1 MRSAE
6 NGLKAGWVKVLRQ
19 SFDNPLEVLLR
30 CEIKSLLPLRG
41 QAECSRY
48 ENSTHLEF
56 IGRLLCGI
64 APAVEVGSYLSKDE
78 LCRKISTALSIYC
91 DKDSGQALI
100 FDQGTQPLVDTA
112 FLALSFLRSP
122 TRLWGA
128 MTDHEKAS
136 VIQALKSSRKI
147 KPHFN
152 NWLLFSAVIEAFFY
166 SIGEEFDAMRIDYA
180 LRQHEQWYLG
190 DGIYGDG
197 PKYRNDYYNSYVIHP
212 LLLEIT
218 DAVKGY
224 NRDWDNIGV
233 RVLNRAQRHAEQLE
247 RLIGPDGS
255 FPAVGRSLT
264 YRAGAFHLL
273 ALLAL
278 KKKLPKSL
286 PPAQVREAL
295 FAVIQST
302 LSDPSNY
309 DSDGWLMIGLNGHQP
324 SLGEDYIST
333 GSLYLATTAFLPLGL
348 DEKDEFWT
356 GESVPWTQQKIWW
369 LKQDMQADKARD

>member
-1 MRSAE
+1 MAQMSNKE
-6 NGLKAGWVKVLRQ
+6 NWLQSLRQ
-19 SFDNPLEVLLR
+19 VVEKPLKCLVSGDIR
-30 CEIKSLLPLRG
+30 STLPIRG
-41 QAECSRY
+41 SDAVERY
-48 ENSTHLEF
+48 EKCTHLEF
-56 IGRLLCGI
+56 VGRTLSGI
-64 APAVEVGSYLSKDE
+64 TPAIESSLESSLGITTNQLHLS
-78 LCRKISTALSIYC
+78 LNQLTSANSQSFLNFNS
-91 DKDSGQALI
+91 
-100 FDQGTQPLVDTA
+100 GTQPLVDSA
-112 FLALSFLRSP
+112 FMALGLLRSP
-122 TRLWGA
+122 NKLWLEMPGD
-128 MTDHEKAS
+128 TQS
-136 VIQALKSSRKI
+136 NILNALRSSRKI

-166 SIGEEFDAMRIDYA
+166 SIGEDFDAMRIDYA

-197 PKYRNDYYNSYVIHP
+197 PKYRFDYYNSYVIHP

-233 RVLNRAQRHAEQLE
+233 RVLSRAQRHAEQLE

-286 PPAQVREAL
+286 SPAQVREAL

-302 LSDPSNY
+302 LSHPSNY
-309 DSDGWLMIGLNGHQP
+309 DSEGWLMIGLNGHQP

-333 GSLYLATTAFLPLGL
+333 GSLYLTTTAFLPLGL
-348 DEKDEFWT
+348 DETDEFWT
-356 GESVPWTQQKIWW
+356 AESVPWTQRKIWW
-369 LKQDMQADKARD
+369 LKQDMQTDKARD

>member
-1 MRSAE
+1 MTSSREAWLQLSLQAFNKPFLVLVQRS
-6 NGLKAGWVKVLRQ
+6 VHTI
-19 SFDNPLEVLLR
+19 P
-30 CEIKSLLPLRG
+30 IRG
-41 QAECSRY
+41 IASQVRY
-48 ENSTHLEF
+48 KESTHLEF
-56 IGRLLCGI
+56 VARILCGL
-64 APAVEVGSYLSKDE
+64 APTLEVSEDNWLSRNHKD
-78 LCRKISTALSIYC
+78 LLRAIYNYC
-91 DKDSGQALI
+91 DNSSQDFLN
-100 FDQGTQPLVDTA
+100 FTRGTQPVVDSA
-112 FLALSFLRSP
+112 FLALSLMRSP

-128 MTDHEKAS
+128 MSEDEKAA
-136 VIQALKSSRKI
+136 VLRALQSSRKI

-166 SIGEEFDAMRIDYA
+166 SIGEDFDAMRIDYA

-197 PKYRNDYYNSYVIHP
+197 PKFRFDYYNSYVIHP

-233 RVLNRAQRHAEQLE
+233 RVLSRAQRHAEQLE
-247 RLIGPDGS
+247 RLIAADGS
-255 FPAVGRSLT
+255 FPAIGRSLA

-278 KKKLPKSL
+278 KKKLPESL

-302 LSDPSNY
+302 LSHPSNY
-309 DSDGWLMIGLNGHQP
+309 DSEGWLMIGLNGHQP
-324 SLGEDYIST
+324 NLGEDYIST
-333 GSLYLATTAFLPLGL
+333 GSLYLTTTAFLPLGL

-356 GESVPWTQQKIWW
+356 GESMPWTQRKIWW
-369 LKQDMQADKARD
+369 LKQDLRTDKARD

>member
-1 MRSAE
+1 MAQMSNKE
-6 NGLKAGWVKVLRQ
+6 NWLQSLRQ
-19 SFDNPLEVLLR
+19 VVEKPLKCLVSGDIR
-30 CEIKSLLPLRG
+30 STLPIRG
-41 QAECSRY
+41 SDPVERY
-48 ENSTHLEF
+48 EKCTHLEF
-56 IGRLLCGI
+56 VGRTLSGI
-64 APAVEVGSYLSKDE
+64 TPAIESSLESSLGITTNQLHLS
-78 LCRKISTALSIYC
+78 LNQLTSANSQSFLNFNS
-91 DKDSGQALI
+91 
-100 FDQGTQPLVDTA
+100 GTQPLVDSA
-112 FLALSFLRSP
+112 FMALGLLRSP
-122 TRLWGA
+122 NKLWLEMPGD
-128 MTDHEKAS
+128 TQS
-136 VIQALKSSRKI
+136 NILSALRSSRKI

-166 SIGEEFDAMRIDYA
+166 SIGEDFDAMRIDYA

-197 PKYRNDYYNSYVIHP
+197 PKYRFDYYNSYVIHP
-212 LLLEIT
+212 LLIEIT

-233 RVLNRAQRHAEQLE
+233 RVLSRAQRHAEHLE

-348 DEKDEFWT
+348 DETDDFWT
-356 GESVPWTQQKIWW
+356 EDSMPWTQRKVWW
-369 LKQDMQADKARD
+369 LKQDTFADKAKD

>member
-1 MRSAE
+1 MSNKE
-6 NGLKAGWVKVLRQ
+6 EWLQSLRQ
-19 SFDNPLEVLLR
+19 VIEKPLGFLVGS
-30 CEIKSLLPLRG
+30 EIKSTLPIRG
-41 QAECSRY
+41 NDSVERY
-48 ENSTHLEF
+48 EKCTHLEF
-56 IGRLLCGI
+56 VGRTLSGI
-64 APAVEVGSYLSKDE
+64 SPALESSLESSLGITTSQLHLSLNE
-78 LCRKISTALSIYC
+78 LTSAKSQSF
-91 DKDSGQALI
+91 LI
-100 FDQGTQPLVDTA
+100 FDSGTQPLVDSA
-112 FLALSFLRSP
+112 FLTLGLLRSP
-122 TRLWGA
+122 NKLWLE
-128 MTDHEKAS
+128 MPRETQS
-136 VIQALKSSRKI
+136 NILTALKSSRKI

-166 SIGEEFDAMRIDYA
+166 SIGEDFDAMRIDYA

-197 PKYRNDYYNSYVIHP
+197 PKYRFDYYNSYVIHP
-212 LLLEIT
+212 LLIEIT

-233 RVLNRAQRHAEQLE
+233 RVLSRAQRHAEQLE

-255 FPAVGRSLT
+255 FPAIGRSLT

-278 KKKLPKSL
+278 KKRLPKSL

-302 LSDPSNY
+302 LSDSSNY
-309 DSDGWLMIGLNGHQP
+309 DSEGWLMIGLNGHQP

-333 GSLYLATTAFLPLGL
+333 GSLYLTTTAFLPLGL
-348 DEKDEFWT
+348 DETDDFWT
-356 GESVPWTQQKIWW
+356 EDSMPWTQRKIWW
-369 LKQDMQADKARD
+369 LKQDTLADKAKD

>member
-1 MRSAE
+1 M
-6 NGLKAGWVKVLRQ
+6 
-19 SFDNPLEVLLR
+19 
-30 CEIKSLLPLRG
+30 
-41 QAECSRY
+41 
-48 ENSTHLEF
+48 
-56 IGRLLCGI
+56 
-64 APAVEVGSYLSKDE
+64 
-78 LCRKISTALSIYC
+78 
-91 DKDSGQALI
+91 I
-100 FDQGTQPLVDTA
+100 FDQGTQPLVDSA
-112 FLALSFLRSP
+112 FLAISFMRSP
-122 TRLWGA
+122 IRLWGE
-128 MTDHEKAS
+128 MSGYEKAA
-136 VIQALKSSRKI
+136 VIQALKRSRKI

-166 SIGEEFDAMRIDYA
+166 LIGEDFDAMRIDYA

-197 PKYRNDYYNSYVIHP
+197 PKYRFDYYNSYVIHP

-224 NRDWDNIGV
+224 NRDWDNIGG

-309 DSDGWLMIGLNGHQP
+309 DSEGWLMIGLNGHQP
-324 SLGEDYIST
+324 DLGEDYIST
-333 GSLYLATTAFLPLGL
+333 GSLYLTTTAFLPLGL
-348 DEKDEFWT
+348 DDADEFWT
-356 GESVPWTQQKIWW
+356 DESIPWTQRKIWW
-369 LKQDMQADKARD
+369 LKQGMQADKARD